1 MRPEDLPIVHR
12 YATTNGMRMHYVE
25 AGRAGDPL
33 VVLLHGFP
41 ELWWSWRHQIQ
52 ALVAAG
58 FRVVAPDQ
66 RGYADSDKHGP
77 YDLDTLSEDIAGLL
91 ASLGQKRAMI
101 VGHDWGGAV
110 AWHLAATRPELCSR
124 LVILNSPH
132 PVIFKRALFGN
143 RRQMKRSW
151 YMFFFQLPWL
161 PERLLTRGD
170 ASAIVRLLKGNA
182 VRRDHLDEETLAPY
196 REAMRKPGAAS
207 GMLGWYRNIP
217 KAALRKRDG
226 RKHFPTIEAPT
237 LLVWGM
243 RDRALGY
250 EDVVP
255 GTEKFVRDL
264 VVERIAEAGHF
275 VQSDAPEEVNE
286 KLLAFLSKERIRR
299 LDLH

>member
-1 MRPEDLPIVHR
+1 MRPEDLSIVHR

-25 AGRAGDPL
+25 AGRPGDPL
-33 VVLLHGFP
+33 VLLLHGFP
-41 ELWWSWRHQIQ
+41 EFWWSWRHQLQ
-52 ALVAAG
+52 ALAAAG

-66 RGYADSDKHGP
+66 RGYADSDKQGP
-77 YDLDTLSEDIAGLL
+77 YDLDTLSEDVAGLL
-91 ASLGQKRAMI
+91 ESLGQKRAMI

-161 PERLLTRGD
+161 PERLLTRRD
-170 ASAIVRLLKGNA
+170 ASAVVRLLKGNA
-182 VRRDHLDEETLAPY
+182 VRRGHLDDETLAPY

-217 KAALRKRDG
+217 KAAMRPRDG
-226 RKHFPTIEAPT
+226 GRRFPTIEAPT
-237 LLVWGM
+237 LLLWGM
-243 RDRALGY
+243 RDRALGF

-255 GTEKFVRDL
+255 GTEKLVRDL
-264 VVERIAEAGHF
+264 AVERIEDAGHF
-275 VQSDAPEEVNE
+275 VQSDAPDEVNE
-286 KLLAFLSKERIRR
+286 KLLAFLGKERTRR